1 MEQTTIHY
9 IKEAVRNLENCQL
22 QGPKYSE
29 ASLLLQKIK
38 DILNLQDTNEAAIF
52 SIAFTR
58 MAEGRSTDLSDIA
71 SHIGC
76 SSIDILEYTTA
87 LSRLSKSGYIQTN
100 GRRASNV
107 IKQDFVIDD
116 VVSSAII
123 ENRPV
128 EIKANDGNSQ
138 LSKYD
143 FCEAIGKDVED
154 SDVYTGTLINRTS
167 KLEDE
172 CQHLSF
178 IHNLKALAPDIEDRI
193 FFYEVCYDVISKQD
207 THSKSVTDISRT
219 AEDIYTDYH
228 KRICVRRSLYEN
240 RHPLIMADLIERQ
253 DKETISLTRKGK
265 ELFFEEDLSAF
276 CPSLKCEDIYEFV
289 DNMSE
294 FFHDR
299 HEYDCEEKEYRL
311 YNNLEE
317 MEYANAHLSAIA
329 DVRKI
334 ITSEKD
340 RVLFYIIASNSVDG
354 SETNLG
360 REIKTLWSRRER
372 KHVLESFK
380 NKKNILQTRGLVN
393 VEKNSSLFGEYTCI
407 DLSDKGLELI
417 LREDAALYIN
427 DETSKNLLHPDK
439 INKKSLF
446 FSEELE
452 SQLSL
457 VRNSLMEDNYR
468 NLCARLE
475 EAHLPKGMNILLYGE
490 PGTGKTESVLQ
501 MAKATGRAILHVDIS
516 ETKTCWFGES
526 EKLIKKVFTNY
537 KALCEKSDLK
547 PILLFNEA
555 DAVFSKRKDVNS
567 SNVAQTENAIQNII
581 LEEMEN
587 MEGIMIATT
596 NLADNLDG
604 AFERRFL
611 FKVHF
616 DKPTLEAKKSIW
628 QNKMPMLSD
637 ADAQSLASQHDLS
650 GGQIDNIVRKSLMQQ
665 IIAGEQPTLASLSK
679 LCSEERILN
688 KGNNKVGF
696 GK

>member
-22 QGPKYSE
+22 QGPKYTE

-38 DILNLQDTNEAAIF
+38 DILNLQDTNDAAVF

-58 MAEGRSTDLSDIA
+58 MADGNYTNLSDIA

-87 LSRLSKSGYIQTN
+87 LSRLSKSGYIQPN

-107 IKQDFVIDD
+107 IKQDFGIDD

-143 FCEAIGKDVED
+143 FCEAIGKDIKD
-154 SDVYTGTLINRTS
+154 SGVSTSTLINRTS
-167 KLEDE
+167 ELEGE

-193 FFYEVCYDVISKQD
+193 FFYDVCYDTFAKQD
-207 THSKSVTDISRT
+207 RHCRAITEISQTVT
-219 AEDIYTDYH
+219 DIYTDYR
-228 KRICVRRSLYEN
+228 KIVSVRRSMNEDC
-240 RHPLIMADLIERQ
+240 HPLMKAGLIERQ
-253 DKETISLTRKGK
+253 EEETIRLTHKGK
-265 ELFFEEDLSAF
+265 KLFFEEDLSAF
-276 CPSLKCEDIYEFV
+276 SPSKCKDIYEFL
-289 DNMSE
+289 DKLYE
-294 FFHDR
+294 LFHDNN
-299 HEYDCEEKEYRL
+299 EYDSDTTWHRL
-311 YNNLEE
+311 HSILNELESDNE
-317 MEYANAHLSAIA
+317 HLPAIA
-329 DVRKI
+329 DVCKLVTDNR
-334 ITSEKD
+334 E
-340 RVLFYIIASNSVDG
+340 RVLLYIIASYTVDG
-354 SETNLG
+354 SDTNLS
-360 REIKTLWSRRER
+360 REVRAIWQRNQRKT
-372 KHVLESFK
+372 VLESYK
-380 NKKNILQTRGLVN
+380 DKKAELQTHGLVN
-393 VEKNSSLFGEYTCI
+393 IEKNSSLYGENTFIY
-407 DLSDKGLELI
+407 LSDKGLELI

-457 VRNSLMEDNYR
+457 VRNSLMEENYR

-637 ADAQSLASQHDLS
+637 TDAQSLASQHDLS

-665 IIAGEQPTLASLSK
+665 IIAGEQPSLASLSK
-679 LCSEERILN
+679 LCSDERILS

>member
-29 ASLLLQKIK
+29 ASQLLQKIK
-38 DILNLQDTNEAAIF
+38 DALNFQDTNEAAIF

-58 MAEGRSTDLSDIA
+58 MADGCSTDLSDIA

-87 LSRLSKSGYIQTN
+87 LSRLSKSGYLQPN

-107 IKQDFVIDD
+107 INQDFGVDD
-116 VVSSAII
+116 FVSSAII

-128 EIKANDGNSQ
+128 EIKANVGSTQ

-154 SDVYTGTLINRTS
+154 SDVSTGTLINRTS

-172 CQHLSF
+172 CPHLSF
-178 IHNLKALAPDIEDRI
+178 IRNLKALAPDIEDRI
-193 FFYEVCYDVISKQD
+193 FFYDMCYDTFSKQD
-207 THSKSVTDISRT
+207 MHSRSVTDISKT
-219 AEDIYTDYH
+219 VTDIYTDYR
-228 KRICVRRSLYEN
+228 KIVSVRRSMNEDC
-240 RHPLIMADLIERQ
+240 HPLMKAGLIERQ
-253 DKETISLTRKGK
+253 EKETIRLTHKGK

-276 CPSLKCEDIYEFV
+276 SPSWKCKDIYEFL
-289 DNMSE
+289 DKLYE
-294 FFHDR
+294 LFHDDN
-299 HEYDCEEKEYRL
+299 EYDSDTTGHRL
-311 YNNLEE
+311 HGILNELES
-317 MEYANAHLSAIA
+317 ANEHLPAIA
-329 DVRKI
+329 DVCKLVSDNR
-334 ITSEKD
+334 E
-340 RVLFYIIASNSVDG
+340 RVLLYIIASNTVDG
-354 SETNLG
+354 SDTNLS
-360 REIKTLWSRRER
+360 REVRVIWQRNQR
-372 KHVLESFK
+372 KPVLESYK
-380 NKKNILQTRGLVN
+380 DKKAELQTHGLVN
-393 VEKNSSLFGEYTCI
+393 IEKNSSLYGENTCI
-407 DLSDKGLELI
+407 HLSDKGLELI

-427 DETSKNLLHPDK
+427 DETSKNLLNPDK

-637 ADAQSLASQHDLS
+637 TDAQSLASQHDLS

-665 IIAGEQPTLASLSK
+665 IIAGEQPSLASLSK
-679 LCSEERILN
+679 LCSEERILSKSN
-688 KGNNKVGF
+688 SKVGF